1 VNQPAKALGLPQ
13 LTEAD
18 RQKAWL
24 QDNQFQCMSQW
35 VGLDCHNYPS
45 TGWATDWVDAAI
57 YAATMQLALYE
68 LEQTATVQLCTPTT
82 K

>member
-13 LTEAD
+13 STEAD

-24 QDNQFQCMSQW
+24 QDNQFQCLSQW
-35 VGLDCHNYPS
+35 VGLDCHSYPS
-45 TGWATDWVDAAI
+45 TELAKDWVDTAI
-57 YAATMQLALYE
+57 YAVTMQLALYE